1 MVQKGEGLPPGWSR
15 GRIDLLHRRINKVT
29 IVSDGN
35 AAGHCQLNHARVYPV
50 VRGSFNE
57 SSYKI
62 FADIVTLYAGQ
73 LAQKRFAPRSP
84 PTHHVSTG
92 STQGHAD
99 NDQIVELVLRQATHR
114 QAAEAN

>member
-62 FADIVTLYAGQ
+62 FADIVCSLRGTISTKAVCSPKS
-73 LAQKRFAPRSP
+73 AHSPRINRK
-84 PTHHVSTG
+84 
-92 STQGHAD
+92 HA
-99 NDQIVELVLRQATHR
+99 RPCW
-114 QAAEAN
+114 